1 MAKNS
6 ILDYD
11 TTPDNNTD
19 MGGIGIQG
27 TSAVKNF
34 DDAFRTLMSQI
45 ADFTGGSTIASGTTT
60 DLSTVKG
67 QYVTVSGT
75 STITSFGTAKAGWVK
90 FIRFS
95 NVATITHNATSMIL
109 PGAANI
115 TTQAGDFALFVSE
128 GGGNWRCLA
137 YSRAAVLTRP
147 TQRGQIYGLTLSN
160 NASDATND
168 IDIAAGE
175 CASDE
180 TIPSLMTLSSS
191 LTKRLDAAWAVGTG
205 NGGLDT
211 GSIANT
217 TYHVWL
223 IQRSDTGVVDALFS
237 TNATSP
243 TMPSGYDRKRRI
255 GSIIRSSGSLRAF
268 IQIGD
273 YFWHSTRVQ
282 DVTAADPGSAAV
294 TRTLTVPTGIPVIA
308 FGKAAIVCTAA
319 SGANTRFLLL
329 TSLSQPD
336 ADPNVVGGTIAITT
350 PAVPSATG
358 HRAQGDFTVPT
369 NNNGQV
375 RSRMNASDPAWVVS
389 IITEGWIDTRIV

>member
-27 TSAVKNF
+27 TSAVNNF
-34 DDAFRTLMSQI
+34 DNAFRTLMSQI

-75 STITSFGTAKAGWVK
+75 STITSFGTARAGWMK
-90 FIRFS
+90 YLRFS
-95 NVATITHNATSMIL
+95 GAATITYNATSMIL
-109 PGAANI
+109 PGAASI

-128 GGGNWRCLA
+128 GSGNWRCLA

-147 TQRGQIYGLTLSN
+147 TQRGHIYGLTLSN
-160 NASDATND
+160 NVSDATND
-168 IDIAAGE
+168 IDIAAGD
-175 CASDE
+175 CASDDA
-180 TIPSLMTLSSS
+180 IPSLMTLSST

-237 TNATSP
+237 ASATSP
-243 TMPSGYDRKRRI
+243 TMPANYDRKAYV
-255 GSIIRSSGSLRAF
+255 GPIIRSGGAILGFS
-268 IQIGD
+268 QNGD
-273 YFWHSTRVQ
+273 TYLLNTAITDRSSTSSFSS
-282 DVTAADPGSAAV
+282 DLLA
-294 TRTLTVPTGIPVIA
+294 LTVPTGIVVQPIILSTQQQNA
-308 FGKAAIVCTAA
+308 AGNIQTQFGSAGKTPLTYVTTISSLEVDRMYIPRGIFT
-319 SGANTRFLLL
+319 NTNAQIQFAVSNL
-329 TSLSQPD
+329 
-336 ADPNVVGGTIAITT
+336 GGTLISNTLVT
-350 PAVPSATG
+350 LGWVYSRG
-358 HRAQGDFTVPT
+358 HQ
-369 NNNGQV
+369 
-375 RSRMNASDPAWVVS
+375 
-389 IITEGWIDTRIV
+389 

>member
-1 MAKNS
+1 MPRNGSGVYSKPAGTTAVPNTTIESAKFNQVVDD
-6 ILDYD
+6 LVQDANFAR
-11 TTPDNNTD
+11 PVNA
-19 MGGIGIQG
+19 GG
-27 TSAVKNF
+27 
-34 DDAFRTLMSQI
+34 
-45 ADFTGGSTIASGTTT
+45 TGGNSKQSGIDTLLDGATVISDTSLRVADPADRTKIVRLDAGRVTTG
-60 DLSTVKG
+60 TVR
-67 QYVTVSGT
+67 VM
-75 STITSFGTAKAGWVK
+75 
-90 FIRFS
+90 
-95 NVATITHNATSMIL
+95 NAPDRDI
-109 PGAANI
+109 NI
-115 TTQAGDFALFVSE
+115 SSV
-128 GGGNWRCLA
+128 
-137 YSRAAVLTRP
+137 P
-147 TQRGQIYGLTLSN
+147 RGHISGLTLSN
-160 NASDATND
+160 NATDAVND
-168 IDIAAGE
+168 IDIAPGE
-175 CASDE
+175 AADDSALPWC
-180 TIPSLMTLSSS
+180 MVLSSV
-191 LTKRLDAAWAVGTG
+191 LTKRLDAVWAVGSG
-205 NGGLDT
+205 NGGRDT
-211 GSIANT
+211 AAAIAND
-217 TYHVWL
+217 TYHVFL

-237 TNATSP
+237 LSATAP
-243 TMPSGYDRKRRI
+243 TMPANYDRKRRI

-336 ADPNVVGGTIAITT
+336 ADPNVIGGTIAITT